1 MAVDV
6 LILNAVALDFRS
18 QDFTFVEHL
27 VEPGGLTKCQTAVM
41 PPYTQE
47 QLKTYVDHG
56 CATAGGPGN
65 TAPLLARAGLH
76 VAVGANLGRGPFG
89 GFDIQGR
96 TFYDR
101 LASAGVDLSAIAVH
115 PHLPTGTTF
124 IHVSETA
131 ERGGIV
137 HFPNANDDFDF
148 EVFKSHIRRLSPSVV
163 YYMYSGLSERG
174 DARGGRDLADFAAWC
189 RGRGSV
195 VIADSHTLAGNP
207 QTVIATG
214 EAVPAYKLLKPL
226 LSELDIFFTS
236 FDEARMILNTLR
248 TRADG
253 PAATSE
259 ALCRRFL
266 DFVVTRF
273 SGKTKRRA
281 QLFGVTVKNGV
292 YVRMSGAN
300 DPAQTM
306 RFYPSR
312 YRVGHVVDL
321 VGAGDS
327 FRAGLVAYVARHKSA
342 FEAGTLNLEEA
353 AQMGNLMATLYV
365 TASLRNRYENIPS
378 FAAMLNVVRSGQQ
391 FETYEELLSTLA
403 CV

>member
-6 LILNAVALDFRS
+6 LILNSVALDLRS
-18 QDFTFVEHL
+18 QDFAFADRL
-27 VEPGGLTKCQTAVM
+27 VEPGGLAKCSTAAM
-41 PPYTQE
+41 PPYTQK
-47 QLKTYVDHG
+47 QLKAYVDRG

-101 LASAGVDLSAIAVH
+101 LASAGVDLSAIVTH

-124 IHVSETA
+124 IHVSEKA

-148 EVFKSHIRRLSPSVV
+148 EVFKPHIRRLSPSVV

-174 DARGGRDLADFAAWC
+174 DAHGGRDLAAFAAWC
-189 RGRGSV
+189 RSQGSV
-195 VIADSHTLAGNP
+195 VIVDSHTLTGNP

-214 EAVPAYKLLKPL
+214 DAVSSYKLLEPL

-236 FDEARMILNTLR
+236 FDEAQMILNTLD
-248 TRADG
+248 TRAG
-253 PAATSE
+253 GLEAGSE
-259 ALCRRFL
+259 EKCRRFL
-266 DFVVTRF
+266 EFVAARF
-273 SGKTKRRA
+273 RGNGRRRV

-292 YVRMSGAN
+292 YVRMTGPN
-300 DPAQTM
+300 DSARATL
-306 RFYPSR
+306 FYPSR

-342 FEAGTLNLEEA
+342 FDAGTLNLEEA

-391 FETYEELLSTLA
+391 FEAYEELLSTLA